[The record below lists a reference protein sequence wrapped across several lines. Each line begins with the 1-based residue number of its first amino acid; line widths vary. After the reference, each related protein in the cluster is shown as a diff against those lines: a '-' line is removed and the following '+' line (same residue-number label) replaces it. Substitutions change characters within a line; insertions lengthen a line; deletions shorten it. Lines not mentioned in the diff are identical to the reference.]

1 MNREN
6 DQLNNEIP
14 LNFTKVLSTGETPQN
29 NNNKICN
36 NTTYNNN
43 KSGQSYIKKISSRCS
58 CSSSNSEIFIHKT
71 DTNPMIYQ
79 KIKREEQE
87 KLYFRYVVPHL
98 ADDMEVTM
106 RTATAATDDT
116 PCRNLKFENHNNLSH
131 TKRIQQGACRECVW
145 EIVHFYKNRK

>member
-43 KSGQSYIKKISSRCS
+43 NKSGQSYIKKSAVGVAAAAATVKFS
-58 CSSSNSEIFIHKT
+58 F
-71 DTNPMIYQ
+71 
-79 KIKREEQE
+79 IKRTQ
-87 KLYFRYVVPHL
+87 FR
-98 ADDMEVTM
+98 
-106 RTATAATDDT
+106 
-116 PCRNLKFENHNNLSH
+116 
-131 TKRIQQGACRECVW
+131 
-145 EIVHFYKNRK
+145 